1 MSRKLLERLGTFAVT
16 VLCLALGAL
25 PLPAQERT
33 TVIMALPSESMA
45 FALGDVAAER
55 GLFAAHGLRVK
66 FIQIQGVGAINAVIS
81 GSADFAQA
89 SGLSL
94 TRAAA
99 HGQRLLAIFLTLDRL
114 SSEIV
119 LRKDLAPGFDPQA
132 PLELRALALRG
143 RTIALPGINTIDHGF
158 LRLLAKRAGFDADE
172 IHLAVLQPAS
182 ALAAFATRQ
191 IDGLAMS
198 PPWPRSPLLD
208 GSATLIASG
217 PNGDPADMWPL
228 ANTVVVTRPETC
240 AKRRPLC
247 EGMGRALAEAAGFY
261 REHPSEALA
270 ILHERFPTLDEK
282 LLAAGFEEVRKMT
295 PSFPAVTREELEK
308 AENFNIE
315 AGLMKPEEKLSSYDG
330 LFTDAYVK

>member
-1 MSRKLLERLGTFAVT
+1 MLLRAGIAAGLI
-16 VLCLALGAL
+16 LALGAS
-25 PLPAQERT
+25 PVPAQEPDS
-33 TVIMALPSESMA
+33 VIMALPSESMA
-45 FALGDVAAER
+45 FALGDVAQEL

-66 FIQIQGVGAINAVIS
+66 FIEIQGIGAINAVIS

-132 PLELRALALRG
+132 PLEVRALALRG

-182 ALAAFATRQ
+182 AIAAFATKQ
-191 IDGLAMS
+191 IDGIAMS
-198 PPWPRSPLLD
+198 PPWPRSPVLE
-208 GSATLIASG
+208 GSAVPIVSG
-217 PNGDPADMWPL
+217 PGGDPADMRPF
-228 ANTVVVTRPETC
+228 ANTVVVTRPEVC
-240 AKRRPLC
+240 AKRRKLC
-247 EGMGRALAEAAGFY
+247 EGMGHALAEAADVY
-261 REHPSEALA
+261 REHPAEALLV
-270 ILHERFPTLDEK
+270 LHKRFPTLDQK
-282 LLAAGFEEVRKMT
+282 LLAAGFEEVREST
-295 PSFPAVTREELEK
+295 PQIPAVTKEGLEK
-308 AENFNIE
+308 AELFNIE